1 MSIKVTM
8 DENEVASLADLIF
21 AEVAETLAQE
31 VKEWQIT
38 AIYTPQEK
46 AATKRILNDI
56 SKTYAAAALT
66 RRNRIPKET
75 QATRFFNIIR
85 RRKG

>member
-1 MSIKVTM
+1 MKLSM
-8 DENEVASLADLIF
+8 EDDELASLADIIF
-21 AEVAETLAQE
+21 VEVAESLAQE

-38 AIYTPQEK
+38 ATYSPQEK

-66 RRNRIPKET
+66 RRGKIPKDT
-75 QATRFFNIIR
+75 QAHRLFEIIR